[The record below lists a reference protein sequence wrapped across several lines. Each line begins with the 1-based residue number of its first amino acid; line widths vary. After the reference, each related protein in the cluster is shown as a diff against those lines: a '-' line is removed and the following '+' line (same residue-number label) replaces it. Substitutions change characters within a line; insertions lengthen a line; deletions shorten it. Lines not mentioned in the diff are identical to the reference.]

1 MSAPR
6 RRVVLPPRKAFAVVE
21 GLEPQVDG
29 GAFPAKAIAGDPL
42 VITARV
48 FAHGHEHVRAFV
60 RHPSARAGR
69 TLTSAMVPLGNDVYC
84 ATLHPEVPG
93 RFEVEVLG
101 EVDHF
106 ANWRH
111 DAERRAEAGAFEL
124 DDALV
129 GAALLRDIA
138 RKLAPRRR
146 GGEPATELG
155 VLAPRDRGEARPV
168 DRTAAAVD
176 ELRKIAAA
184 LRKARDAAA
193 VAAELKRL
201 EALEDLLVAR
211 PPDTKDL
218 ASGRCGFEVQR
229 ELAACSAWYECFPRS
244 TSADPDRAG
253 TLRDLIGR
261 LDYIADLGFD
271 ICYLPPIHPIGTSA
285 RKGRNNSPSAAAGD
299 VGSPWAIGA
308 ATGGHLAIAP
318 ELGTFED
325 FDLLV
330 QEAARRGMEIALD
343 LAFQCS
349 PDHPWVTEHPEWFR
363 HRADGTIACAENPPK
378 RYEDVYP
385 LDFSTPDRDGLYR
398 ALLEVVRFWLG
409 KGVRTFRVDNPH
421 TKPFD
426 LWEWLIGT
434 VREEDPGVIFLAEAF
449 TRPAV
454 MHRLAKVGFDQSYTY
469 FTWRDAKWELTEYLS
484 ELAHGPGASYF
495 RGNVWPNT
503 PDILAKSLQ
512 RGGRPAFVAR
522 LVLAACA
529 SANYGIYG
537 PLFELLEDRPV
548 APGSEEYLDSE
559 KYEVRHHDLEAAR
572 SIAPIIRRVNS
583 ARRVHPALR
592 RNASLVFHEVDNEHL
607 ICWSKRDAETGDTIL
622 AVVNLDPMW
631 TQSGYVALDLVA
643 LGITSDAAF
652 GLRDVLEDRSYRWAG
667 PRNFVMLDPSRNNA
681 HLFVVEG
688 NGQ

>member
-6 RRVVLPPRKAFAVVE
+6 RRVALPPPQPFAVIE
-21 GLEPQVDG
+21 GLSPQVDG

-42 VITARV
+42 TITARV

-60 RHPSARAGR
+60 RHRGAGTARAV
-69 TLTSAMVPLGNDVYC
+69 TSAMAPLGNDAFS
-84 ATLHPEVPG
+84 ATLCPEVPG
-93 RFEVEVLG
+93 ALVVEVLG

-111 DAERRAEAGAFEL
+111 DAERRVEAGVFEL

-129 GAALLRDIA
+129 GAALVRDIA
-138 RKLAPRRR
+138 RKLAPRTRS
-146 GGEPATELG
+146 GEPAASATGETPASATGEL
-155 VLAPRDRGEARPV
+155 REI
-168 DRTAAAVD
+168 AAV
-176 ELRKIAAA
+176 

-193 VAAELKRL
+193 VAAALLRL
-201 EALEDLLVAR
+201 EALEELLAAR
-211 PPDTKDL
+211 PPDTSDL
-218 ASGRCGFEVQR
+218 ASVPLSFAVQR

-244 TSADPDRAG
+244 TSPDPDRAG

-271 ICYLPPIHPIGTSA
+271 ICYLPPIHPIGRRA
-285 RKGRNNSPSAAAGD
+285 RKGRNNSPHAEAGD

-308 ATGGHLAIAP
+308 EAGGHLAIAP
-318 ELGTFED
+318 ELGTLED

-330 QEAARRGMEIALD
+330 QEAARRGIEIALD

-398 ALLEVVRFWLG
+398 ALLEVVRFWLDR
-409 KGVRTFRVDNPH
+409 GVRTFRVDNPH
-421 TKPFD
+421 TKPFE
-426 LWEWLIGT
+426 LWEWLIT
-434 VREEDPGVIFLAEAF
+434 AVHEEDPGVIFLAEAF

-469 FTWRDAKWELTEYLS
+469 FTWRDTKWELTQYLG
-484 ELAHGPGASYF
+484 ELANGPGASYF
-495 RGNVWPNT
+495 RGNLWPNT

-512 RGGRPAFVAR
+512 RGGRPSFVAR
-522 LVLAACA
+522 LVLAACS

-537 PLFELLEDRPV
+537 PVFELLEDRPV

-559 KYEVRHHDLEAAR
+559 KYEAHHHDLDAPQ
-572 SIAPIIRRVNS
+572 SIAPIIRRVNG

-592 RNASLVFHEVDNEHL
+592 RNASLSFHEVDNEQL
-607 ICWSKRDAETGDTIL
+607 ICFSKRDASTGDTIL
-622 AVVNLDPMW
+622 AVVNLDPAW
-631 TQSGYVALDLVA
+631 TQSGYVSLDLPA
-643 LGITSDAAF
+643 LGLEADGAF

-667 PRNFVMLDPSRNNA
+667 PRNFVMLDPARNNA
-681 HLFVVEG
+681 HLFVVERA
-688 NGQ
+688 GQ